1 MPLVSEGSFE
11 EDCTAVA
18 RREEEWFA
26 REESWLSVE
35 REVGSRSIVRAKSR
49 SLTDS
54 FGCLLKQSGL
64 LYETG
69 RATL

>member
-35 REVGSRSIVRAKSR
+35 REVGSRSIVRAKSSKIDR
-49 SLTDS
+49 
-54 FGCLLKQSGL
+54 
-64 LYETG
+64 
-69 RATL
+69 